1 MVKPLFLR
9 PVIST
14 VLAAYLYIFMEWLFY
29 VTKPSFF
36 DAVTPGERL
45 GILFKT
51 SLLLTLFGWGALLL
65 ALSISWVLSRLFPA
79 WKIQYLTVAVPA
91 WILATLSLLT
101 VDNFTYTLFKVGII
115 TTSGI
120 WRGVY
125 AALFLGAFLLI
136 CRWLL
141 TKVHSESQFGDRIL
155 GPLSLLLLVTSISLF
170 FAGQPIVGNLSP
182 DLQMASTDTLPNIII
197 LGGDGINASHV
208 SAYGYSRKTTPI
220 IDTLSKDSLFAENA
234 FTNAGNSSGSTTA
247 ILTGKDAT
255 TTRVLYPPDIL
266 TGVDAFQH
274 LPGILRQQ
282 GYYTAQLGVAQ
293 FIDAYNLNF
302 QDAFDEV
309 NGNTIQG
316 TVVLHL
322 FKPLGYD
329 VAYFSSKVYKRI
341 TDRLMHIFYIRPM
354 KYAFG
359 AIMEPTPEANEDS
372 AKLVRLLNL
381 ISNTDQPLFV
391 HMHMMGTHGP
401 NFFPREQVFS
411 KGEEQTDLWMED
423 FYDDG
428 ILTFDAYVGEILDHL
443 AATGKLNNTILVI
456 YSDHNQQYFTN
467 QRVPLLI
474 RFPNREHAG
483 VIQNNVQNIDIAPTL
498 LDYMGLP
505 IPNWME
511 GQSLLKGE
519 PDAGRLIFSTGA
531 AYVKEINGIFMVDP
545 EQRKPPFYQLGFLGI
560 VDCQVWYRYD
570 LIHRAWSSGPVLE
583 HTMPCQTEE
592 LLPPEQIRSALLAH
606 LADKGFDISS
616 LKEEISVPVPSL
628 VP

>member
-1 MVKPLFLR
+1 MLKPFLAR
-9 PVIST
+9 TLIST
-14 VLAAYLYIFMEWLFY
+14 VLTAYLYVFMEWLFY

-36 DAVTPGERL
+36 DAISL
-45 GILFKT
+45 GGKLSILFKT
-51 SLLLTLFGWGALLL
+51 SLLLTLFSFAALLL
-65 ALSISWVLSRLFPA
+65 MLTISWVLARMFPRWDFHFLA
-79 WKIQYLTVAVPA
+79 VIVPA
-91 WILATLSLLT
+91 WILAALALLT

-115 TTSGI
+115 TTSGMG
-120 WRGVY
+120 RGVY
-125 AALFLGAFLLI
+125 AVLYLLTFLFI
-136 CRWLL
+136 CHWLL
-141 TKVHSESQFGDRIL
+141 TQINSESLLRDRIL
-155 GPLSLLLLVTSISLF
+155 GSLSFVLTVLSIGFILTGHSIAGAGGDGQQSASL
-170 FAGQPIVGNLSP
+170 
-182 DLQMASTDTLPNIII
+182 DRLPNIII

-208 SAYGYSRKTTPI
+208 SAYGYARETTPI
-220 IDTLSKDSLFAENA
+220 IDKLVEDSLFVENA

-247 ILTGKDAT
+247 ILTGKYAT

-274 LPGILRQQ
+274 LPGILRQH
-282 GYYTAQLGVAQ
+282 GYYTVQLGVAQ

-341 TDRLMHIFYIRPM
+341 TDRLLHIFYLQAM
-354 KYAFG
+354 TYAFG
-359 AIMEPTPEANEDS
+359 NIMEPTPEANEDN
-372 AKLVRLLNL
+372 ARLARLLDL
-381 ISNTDQPLFV
+381 ITNTDQPLFV
-391 HMHMMGTHGP
+391 HIHTMETHGP

-428 ILTFDAYVGEILDHL
+428 ILTFDSYVGEVLDRL
-443 AATGKLNNTILVI
+443 AATGKWDNTILVI

-467 QRVPLLI
+467 QRIPLLI
-474 RFPNREHAG
+474 HFPQDDHAG
-483 VIQNNVQNIDIAPTL
+483 RLHNNVQNIDITPTL

-511 GQSLLKGE
+511 GRSLLKGE
-519 PDAGRLIFSTGA
+519 PDADRLIFSTGA
-531 AYVKEINGIFMVDP
+531 AYIKEINGIFMVDP

-560 VDCQVWYRYD
+560 IDCQVWYRYD
-570 LIHRAWSSGPVLE
+570 LVQHTWTSGLVME
-583 HTMPCQTEE
+583 HTTPCQTDK
-592 LLPPEQIRSALLAH
+592 LLPPEQIRSALLVH
-606 LADKGFDISS
+606 LAGKGFDISS
-616 LKEEISVPVPSL
+616 LKEEIGVPVPTL

>member
-1 MVKPLFLR
+1 MVKSSLPRLA
-9 PVIST
+9 IST
-14 VLAAYLYIFMEWLFY
+14 IFASYLYVFMEWLFY

-36 DAVTPGERL
+36 DAIGL
-45 GILFKT
+45 GGKLSILFKT
-51 SLLLTLFGWGALLL
+51 SLLLSLFGCAALFFASLIGWMLL
-65 ALSISWVLSRLFPA
+65 RFLPKLKVQFLAAAI
-79 WKIQYLTVAVPA
+79 PA
-91 WILATLSLLT
+91 WILAALALLT

-115 TTSGI
+115 TTSGVG
-120 WRGVY
+120 RGIY
-125 AALFLGAFLLI
+125 ATLLLLTFLFI
-136 CRWLL
+136 CRWLSA
-141 TKVHSESQFGDRIL
+141 K
-155 GPLSLLLLVTSISLF
+155 VTSEGWFKDHFLGQLSFILIIISVGLVLTDHSTT
-170 FAGQPIVGNLSP
+170 AVVGN
-182 DLQMASTDTLPNIII
+182 DLQDANRLPNIII

-208 SAYGYSRKTTPI
+208 SAYGYFRETTPI
-220 IDTLSKDSLFAENA
+220 INTLAKESLFAENA

-247 ILTGKDAT
+247 ILTGRNAT

-341 TDRLMHIFYIRPM
+341 TDRLMHIFYIRTM
-354 KYAFG
+354 KYVFG
-359 AIMEPTPEANEDS
+359 AIMEPTPESNDDN
-372 AKLVRLLNL
+372 AKVAHLLDL
-381 ISNTDQPLFV
+381 ISNTNQPLFV
-391 HMHMMGTHGP
+391 HIHTMGTHGP
-401 NFFPREQVFS
+401 TFFPREQIFS
-411 KGEEQTDLWMED
+411 KGEEQNDLWMED

-428 ILTFDAYVGEILDHL
+428 ILTFDSYVGEVLDRL
-443 AATGKLNNTILVI
+443 ATTGKLDNTILVI
-456 YSDHNQQYFTN
+456 YSDHNQQYLTN
-467 QRVPLLI
+467 QQVPLLI
-474 RFPNREHAG
+474 RFPKGEYTN

-505 IPNWME
+505 IPDWME

-519 PDAGRLIFSTGA
+519 PDASRLIFSTGA
-531 AYVKEINGIFMVDP
+531 AYIKEIKGIFMVDP

-560 VDCQVWYRYD
+560 VDCQTWYRYD
-570 LIHRAWSSGPVLE
+570 LVHHVWSSGLILE
-583 HTMPCQTEE
+583 QTTPCQKNQ
-592 LLPPEQIRSALLAH
+592 LLSPGQISDALLTH
-606 LADKGFDISS
+606 LAQRGYDIS
-616 LKEEISVPVPSL
+616 LLQNEIGIPDSATSP
-628 VP
+628 

>member
-1 MVKPLFLR
+1 MVKPFTSRIL
-9 PVIST
+9 IAT
-14 VLAAYLYIFMEWLFY
+14 VLSAYLYVFMEWLFY

-36 DAVTPGERL
+36 DAVNLAEKL
-45 GILFKT
+45 NILFKT
-51 SLLLTLFGWGALLL
+51 SLLLTIFGCMALFIAAMAGWIFSKLFQKWDFQFL
-65 ALSISWVLSRLFPA
+65 AVM
-79 WKIQYLTVAVPA
+79 VPA
-91 WILATLSLLT
+91 WILAALALLT
-101 VDNFTYTLFKVGII
+101 VDNFTYTIFKVGVI

-120 WRGVY
+120 GRGIY
-125 AALFLGAFLLI
+125 AVIFLVTFLLI

-141 TKVHSESQFGDRIL
+141 KKNTGSPSRDRIL
-155 GPLSLLLLVTSISLF
+155 GQLSFGLITISTISVLVSHPI
-170 FAGQPIVGNLSP
+170 AGTVDANLQTFNL
-182 DLQMASTDTLPNIII
+182 DKRPNIII

-208 SAYGYSRKTTPI
+208 SAYGYSRKTTPV
-220 IDTLSKDSLFAENA
+220 IDKLAQDSLFMENA
-234 FTNAGNSSGSTTA
+234 FTDAGNSSGSTTA
-247 ILTGKDAT
+247 ILTGKNAT

-266 TGVDAFQH
+266 IGADAFQH

-341 TDRLMHIFYIRPM
+341 TDRLMHIFYIRTM

-359 AIMEPTPEANEDS
+359 AIMEPTPEVNEDN
-372 AKLVRLLNL
+372 AKLAHLLDL

-391 HMHMMGTHGP
+391 HIHTMGTHGP
-401 NFFPREQVFS
+401 NFFPRERVFS
-411 KGEEQTDLWMED
+411 KDEEQTDLWMDD

-428 ILTFDAYVGEILDHL
+428 ILTFDSYAGEVLDRL
-443 AATGKLNNTILVI
+443 AATGKLDDTILVI

-467 QRVPLLI
+467 QRIPLLI
-474 RFPNREHAG
+474 HFPKGEHAG

-505 IPNWME
+505 IPKWME

-519 PDAGRLIFSTGA
+519 PGRNRLIFSTGA
-531 AYVKEINGIFMVDP
+531 AYIKEINGIFMVDP

-560 VDCQVWYRYD
+560 VDCQAWYRYD
-570 LIHRAWSSGPVLE
+570 LIHHVWSSGLVIG
-583 HTMPCQTEE
+583 HTSPCQTGQ
-592 LLPPEQIRSALLAH
+592 LLSPEQISNALLNH
-606 LADKGFDISS
+606 LAARGFDISS
-616 LKEEISVPVPSL
+616 LQDEIDAPMPAIVP
-628 VP
+628 